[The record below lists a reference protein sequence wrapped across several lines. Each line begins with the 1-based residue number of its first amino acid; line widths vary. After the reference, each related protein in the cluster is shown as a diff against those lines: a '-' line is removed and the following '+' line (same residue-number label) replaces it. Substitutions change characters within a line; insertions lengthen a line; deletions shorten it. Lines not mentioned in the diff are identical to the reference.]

1 MVWTCFNSFQATLA
15 DMAQDPVFHLA
26 ALVVLLLWAL
36 PSLQSQKFEGPTL
49 LAPSDHIFCYRQLSR
64 IASMAGCIVLTGF
77 QTRQQMV
84 CATNVAGTWYHGFSG
99 CHNLFPDI
107 RSLQV
112 PLSPSND
119 LGTYQDLGRETPG

>member
-49 LAPSDHIFCYRQLSR
+49 LAPSNHVFCFCQLPRVS
-64 IASMAGCIVLTGF
+64 SMAGCIVLTSF
-77 QTRQQMV
+77 QACQ
-84 CATNVAGTWYHGFSG
+84 
-99 CHNLFPDI
+99 
-107 RSLQV
+107 
-112 PLSPSND
+112 
-119 LGTYQDLGRETPG
+119 